1 MGTILTF
8 SGVSASG
15 KTTIAREI
23 LAVRPNA
30 KMVTSITTRP
40 PRSSDIPGEYRQVPK
55 EVFDKLCAEEFFLW
69 DVEHAG
75 THYGTPW
82 ESIVRAAERCDGIGI
97 MILTP
102 DVMPTLSKFLLSLP
116 FPSIHVP
123 VFLNTPPRE
132 VLIRRIVERGDSIP
146 SMRER
151 WEQSSGWEDDARA
164 SLFPF
169 HFIDNNRPIT
179 ETVSEVLK
187 LL

>member
-1 MGTILTF
+1 MGTILTL

-15 KTTIAREI
+15 KTTVAREI
-23 LAVRPNA
+23 IANNGNA
-30 KMVTSITTRP
+30 GMITSITTRP
-40 PRSSDIPGEYRQVPK
+40 PRSSDIPDEYRQVPK
-55 EVFDKLCAEEFFLW
+55 EVFDKLCADEFFLW

-82 ESIVRAAERCDGIGI
+82 ESIARASEKTDGIGI

-102 DVMPTLSKFLLSLP
+102 DVMPILQDFLSSLP
-116 FPSIHVP
+116 FSSIHLP
-123 VFLNTPPRE
+123 IFLTTPPRE
-132 VLIRRIVERGDSIP
+132 VLIKRIVERGDSMT

-151 WEQSSGWEDDARA
+151 WEQSSDWESDARA

-169 HFIDNNRPIT
+169 HFVDNNRPIS
-179 ETVSEVLK
+179 ETLAEVLE

>member
-8 SGVSASG
+8 SGVSAAG
-15 KTTIAREI
+15 KTRLSKEI
-23 LAVRPNA
+23 LAARHNA

-40 PRSSDIPGEYRQVPK
+40 ARDSDIPGEYRQVPK
-55 EVFDKLCAEEFFLW
+55 EVFDKLCADDVFLW

-82 ESIVRAAERCDGIGI
+82 ESVVLAAEKTDGIGI

-102 DVMPTLSKFLLSLP
+102 DVMPTLRDFLSSLP
-116 FPSIHVP
+116 FPNVHVP
-123 VFLNTPPRE
+123 VFLTTPPRE
-132 VLIRRIVERGDSIP
+132 VLIKRIVERKDNMTL
-146 SMRER
+146 MRER
-151 WEQSSGWEDDARA
+151 WEQSSNWESDARA

-169 HFIDNNRPIT
+169 HFVDNNRPIA
-179 ETVSEVLK
+179 ETVSEVLG